1 MFLKKLPFAKKK
13 KKKKKEK
20 RKKRKKKKNK
30 KKARVFTTWAGH
42 VARMGEG
49 GGVTGFWLGGPKVRD
64 HLENIGE
71 GGRITLSWTLGR

>member
-1 MFLKKLPFAKKK
+1 MYCLSVYVSLLNTDQCTVCP
-13 KKKKKEK
+13 
-20 RKKRKKKKNK
+20 KKRKKKKKK